1 MTDIGCEV
9 SLMVRTMTIEDYDE
23 VYALWMSIHGFGM
36 RTMDDSREGIERFL
50 KRNPTTSAVA
60 VKDGKIVGAILCGHD
75 GRRACLY
82 HVCVSEQYRM
92 HGIGKKMVNF
102 CCEKLKEEQIN
113 KVCLNA
119 FVTNEVGNRFWQKMG
134 WTLRSDM
141 NYYDFVLEDKNLT
154 VFNK

>member
-1 MTDIGCEV
+1 
-9 SLMVRTMTIEDYDE
+9 MVRTMTIDDYDE
-23 VYALWMSIHGFGM
+23 VYALWMSIHGFGI
-36 RTMDDSREGIERFL
+36 RTMDDSREGIGRFL
-50 KRNPTTSAVA
+50 KRNPTTSAVDIE
-60 VKDGKIVGAILCGHD
+60 DGKIVGAILCGHD

-82 HVCVSEQYRM
+82 HVCVSEKYRM
-92 HGIGKKMVNF
+92 HGIGKKMVKF
-102 CCEKLKEEQIN
+102 CCEKLMEEQIN

-141 NYYDFVLEDKNLT
+141 NYYDFVLNDENLT

>member
-1 MTDIGCEV
+1 
-9 SLMVRTMTIEDYDE
+9 MVRAMTIEDYEE
-23 VYALWMSIHGFGM
+23 VYALWMSIHGFGI
-36 RTMDDSREGIERFL
+36 RTMDDSKEGIERFL

-60 VKDGKIVGAILCGHD
+60 IKDGKIVGAILCGHD

-92 HGIGKKMVNF
+92 HGIGKKMVQF
-102 CCEKLKEEQIN
+102 CCDRLKEEKIN

>member
-1 MTDIGCEV
+1 
-9 SLMVRTMTIEDYDE
+9 MVRTMTIDDYDE
-23 VYALWMSIHGFGM
+23 VYALWMSIHGFGI

-50 KRNPTTSAVA
+50 KRNPTTSAVDIE
-60 VKDGKIVGAILCGHD
+60 DGKIVGAILCGHD

-82 HVCVSEQYRM
+82 HVCVSEKYRM
-92 HGIGKKMVNF
+92 HGIGKKMVKF
-102 CCEKLKEEQIN
+102 CCEKLMEEQIN

-141 NYYDFVLEDKNLT
+141 NYYDFVLNDENLT